1 MSLEKEL
8 AAQQARAVAQWKETV
23 HACARGGDEP
33 TLAAITK
40 LAVPMGLEL
49 VDAVARFRKDVSH
62 VSAYDQACIAAGAA
76 EGRVAS
82 SLEPYG
88 SADDFARTVAQ
99 AEENARNLREEF
111 DNFTDS
117 IVPAV
122 GRARSQRD
130 ALAKART
137 DLI

>member
-8 AAQQARAVAQWKETV
+8 AAQQARAVSQWKETV
-23 HACARGGDEP
+23 QACARGGDEP

-62 VSAYDQACIAAGAA
+62 VQAYDAACIAAGAA
-76 EGRVAS
+76 EGRVAQ

-88 SADDFARTVAQ
+88 SADNFAHTVAQ
-99 AEENARNLREEF
+99 AEEHARNLREEF
-111 DNFTDS
+111 DTFTDS